1 MRSKGDDFA
10 CLAKDMREN
19 FKFRGGMDAH
29 YFFYVVG
36 ERVADHEEWK
46 RSRA

>member
-1 MRSKGDDFA
+1 MRK
-10 CLAKDMREN
+10 N

-36 ERVADHEEWK
+36 EGTRPRGMEALAALAGLSP
-46 RSRA
+46 RP